1 MIKICVPDEEVIKYV
16 DRRIKIFQDEITV
29 TDYKK
34 PIRKV
39 KDGFES
45 AKSEKGSNKFNKHIN
60 SMNNKEKMVQSNNIY
75 RSKKL
80 LIEYALMNKIFWT
93 SFITLTFAENLENV
107 EIANQK
113 FNNFTSMMK
122 RVFPDFKYLGV
133 IEFQKRGAVHYHLLT
148 NLIVGSEL
156 CPLQKGEKNKYDVK
170 FWNYGYSSAKDL
182 RKTDDNFNVALYI
195 TKYLTKDLDKRL
207 FGRKKILKSNN
218 LLKPIEIELSK
229 NEPLY
234 NSALDYLN
242 IHDYSITEKDIT
254 PTNKYAIPMNI
265 KSCKNISENDVE
277 VIKQIY
283 EKESEV
289 DIDESNMD

>member
-1 MIKICVPDEEVIKYV
+1 MIKICVPDEEAIKYV

-29 TDYKK
+29 IDYKK

-45 AKSEKGSNKFNKHIN
+45 AKSEKGSNKSNKHKN
-60 SMNNKEKMVQSNNIY
+60 EKNVQSNNIY

-242 IHDYSITEKDIT
+242 IHDYSIMEKDIT
-254 PTNKYAIPMNI
+254 PTNKYAIPTNI